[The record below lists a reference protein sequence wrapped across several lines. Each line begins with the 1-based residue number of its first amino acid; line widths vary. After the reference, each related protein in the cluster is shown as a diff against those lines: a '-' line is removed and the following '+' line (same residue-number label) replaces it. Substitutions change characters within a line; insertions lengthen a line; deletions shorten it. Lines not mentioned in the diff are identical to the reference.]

1 MFNPFTGKPM
11 KNPLKGLFKPPKKNR
26 TKIDSFDSIPVEVS
40 DKVDTK
46 KITSKVIDAVKE
58 AVEQAYTTFE
68 MAKIQVK
75 VGKVTL
81 NIATQNPNGT
91 SWYAEQMRAKKLA
104 LYRCGWIYGNNRNW
118 VAKFGVIFRRDN
130 NGTYTP
136 VIRIV
141 APNETIGF
149 FGEPENNR

>member
-1 MFNPFTGKPM
+1 MKIFNPFTGKPVNIRLS
-11 KNPLKGLFKPPKKNR
+11 KKSSKNR
-26 TKIDSFDSIPVEVS
+26 TKINSFDDIPVELS

-46 KITSKVIDAVKE
+46 KVNQKVIDAVKE
-58 AVEQAYTTFE
+58 VIEQAYNTFE
-68 MAKIQVK
+68 MAKTQVK

-104 LYRCGWIYGNNRNW
+104 LYRTGWIYGNNRNW
-118 VAKFGVIFRRDN
+118 IAKFGVIFRRDN